1 MSIFLDGRREGRRV
15 AAKATLPLVLLVG
28 FASCGEDDSSL
39 TGAWSGTF
47 TQEAQQRSGTMR
59 LTLSQSGGAL
69 NGRWEAQVPPAPPWV
84 GTFEGTIAGSAVEA
98 RFLPDDPEICSY
110 DWTATAGG
118 DRIAG
123 RYEAFDC
130 RVEIVGEID
139 VRRQ

>member
-1 MSIFLDGRREGRRV
+1 MRSTILD
-15 AAKATLPLVLLVG
+15 VLLVAFLAALAG
-28 FASCGEDDSSL
+28 CGSEDDSL
-39 TGAWSGTF
+39 TGAWLGTF
-47 TQEAQQRSGTMR
+47 TQEPQERSGTMR
-59 LTLSQSGGAL
+59 LTLSESGGTL
-69 NGRWEAQVPPAPPWV
+69 GGQWEAQFPPADPYG
-84 GTFEGTIAGSAVEA
+84 GTVEGTVTGSAVQA
-98 RFLPDDPEICSY
+98 RLLPDSPEICPY